1 MRAPILA
8 RGRRWPPATAAAP
21 DPGQE
26 ALEVAAVAAMRA
38 RKRCQDRPS
47 AHGWA
52 LMIAAGIH
60 GIPALMAGIGASSP
74 GRTAGTS
81 PGPLRVANPT
91 LDPVVDRQARFRVSG
106 TGPVSQRTIE
116 PVTSVAVQL
125 AERDGSAVDAVRRV
139 LRLVEDTAGG
149 ARASE
154 AVQVNGVAFSDS
166 SEGLGANTYRAHMD
180 DDTTF
185 RAGVAGMSRRAMERQ
200 AKILGERSVQQ
211 HGDQLANVVAGW
223 MNLGTTA
230 TDALLDRGSSNAQ
243 QLADAVRIL
252 LHESVHL
259 AETTKTGLSPTA
271 DAAMQ
276 EALAEARSTQTSQLQ
291 RARSA
296 LGLDDRIGDA
306 ALLGA
311 LRIRPYAQH
320 EFFLDAVLTAAEVQ
334 PRSAEALAV
343 VSQPARVVLDE
354 LAARIVRPTGESPEV
369 ARRTIEDGFTA
380 IAS

>member
-1 MRAPILA
+1 
-8 RGRRWPPATAAAP
+8 
-21 DPGQE
+21 
-26 ALEVAAVAAMRA
+26 
-38 RKRCQDRPS
+38 
-47 AHGWA
+47 
-52 LMIAAGIH
+52 MIATGIRDVP
-60 GIPALMAGIGASSP
+60 GLIAGIGAPSQ
-74 GRTAGTS
+74 GRGAAGST
-81 PGPLRVANPT
+81 PGPLRVSNPA
-91 LDPVVDRQARFRVSG
+91 LDPIVDRQARFRVTG

-149 ARASE
+149 AQASE

-166 SEGLGANTYRAHMD
+166 QEGLGANTYRAHMD

-185 RAGVAGMSRRAMERQ
+185 RAGVAGMSRRAKERQ
-200 AKILGERSVQQ
+200 ARILGERSVQQ

-230 TDALLDRGSSNAQ
+230 TDALLDRGGSNAQ

-252 LHESVHL
+252 LHESVHM

-276 EALAEARSTQTSQLQ
+276 EALAEARSTQLSQLQ

-311 LRIRPYAQH
+311 LRIRPYAGH
-320 EFFLDAVLTAAEVQ
+320 EFMLDAVLTAAGVQ

-343 VSQPARVVLDE
+343 VSQPARTVLDE

-369 ARRTIEDGFTA
+369 ARQTIEEGFTT